1 MCQRIPGTVFSGARR
16 IRILVCPFVR
26 PSASLMHP
34 MTQKHA
40 LDILKTGANV
50 FLTGAPG
57 SGKTHTID
65 RYIHW
70 LQDNRIGVGVT
81 ASTGIAA
88 THLGGLTI
96 HSWSGVGIRDHLSN
110 RDLKTISEN
119 DVLTERARKTR
130 VLVIDEISMLSGP
143 VLTAV
148 NQACRAMRDNPFGG
162 LQVVLVGDFFQLPPV
177 SSRSARGGL
186 FSGQE
191 EAGPPFAFDAGAW
204 RDLELRVC
212 YLTEQHRQQDGD
224 YLDILE
230 AIRTESVHDGHRETL
245 ASRRSR
251 MAPGRITRLYSHN
264 ADVDRQNRRE
274 LAKLPGRTHS
284 FEMESDGSDKL
295 VRSLVRGCM
304 SPETLE
310 LKNGARVMFTRND
323 FMAGYVNG
331 TTGVVVGFGDDADGY
346 PIIETDSGDVID
358 TTPAEWRLDTPE
370 AESGRIRQIPLRLAW
385 AITVHKSQGMS
396 LDRAFMDLS
405 RTFEYGQGY
414 VALSRVRSLEGLSLA
429 GAIRTT
435 GTPRRTPPVVRG
447 FCLIF
452 GVSGPCL
459 VC

>member
-1 MCQRIPGTVFSGARR
+1 
-16 IRILVCPFVR
+16 
-26 PSASLMHP
+26 

-65 RYIHW
+65 RYIRW

-96 HSWSGVGIRDHLSN
+96 HSWSGVGIKDHLSN

-119 DVLTERARKTR
+119 DVLAERAQKTR

-148 NQACRAMRDNPFGG
+148 NQACRAMRDSPLPFGG

-191 EAGPPFAFDAGAW
+191 DAGPPFAFDARTW

-212 YLTEQHRQQDGD
+212 YLTEQHRQQDGE
-224 YLDILE
+224 YLEILE

-245 ASRRSR
+245 ASRRAR
-251 MAPGRITRLYSHN
+251 IAPGGGVRNGVRNITRLYSHN

-274 LAKLPGRTHS
+274 LAKLSGRSHS
-284 FEMESDGSDKL
+284 FEMETEGADKL
-295 VRSLVRGCM
+295 VRALVRGCM
-304 SPETLE
+304 SPETLQ
-310 LKNGARVMFTRND
+310 LKEGARVMFTRND

-331 TTGVVVGFGDDADGY
+331 TTGEVVGFGDDADAY
-346 PIIETDSGDVID
+346 PIVKTDSGDVID
-358 TTPAEWRLDTPE
+358 TAPAEWRLDTPE
-370 AESGRIRQIPLRLAW
+370 EKSGRIRQIPLRLAW

-429 GAIRTT
+429 GINDRALRVH
-435 GTPRRTPPVVRG
+435 PRIVERDTEFRHRSRYTEE
-447 FCLIF
+447 
-452 GVSGPCL
+452 GVQSVSQDRMDEL
-459 VC
+459 HRSFLDSA